1 MNKSKTEIIIIF
13 ILWLSIISSL
23 HLNYKFD
30 IFLIFGIIGLAIVTI
45 TYKKYYEIS
54 LSIFIIILIL
64 SSFNFIKFNLAFGL
78 NFGIV
83 SIPNS
88 VLLIVLIYKRRN
100 EILDLKEKW
109 FSESEEEI
117 EMQKNRKIEFFKN
130 QFKNLSEAEL
140 IRKLSEEKIIEEAK
154 KAAIELINLKSKTG
168 K

>member
-1 MNKSKTEIIIIF
+1 MNKTKTEIIIIF

-23 HLNYKFD
+23 YLNYKFD

-54 LSIFIIILIL
+54 LSIFVIILIL

-100 EILDLKEKW
+100 EILDLKGKW
-109 FSESEEEI
+109 FFESEEEI
-117 EMQKNRKIEFFKN
+117 EIKKNRKIEFFKN
-130 QFKNLSEAEL
+130 QFKNLSEDEL
-140 IRKLSEEKIIEEAK
+140 KSKLSEEKIIEEAK
-154 KAAIELINLKSKTG
+154 KAAIELINLKSKT
-168 K
+168 

>member
-23 HLNYKFD
+23 YLNYKFD

-54 LSIFIIILIL
+54 LSIFVIILIL

-100 EILDLKEKW
+100 EILDLKGKW
-109 FSESEEEI
+109 FFESEEEI
-117 EMQKNRKIEFFKN
+117 EIKENRKIEFFKN
-130 QFKNLSEAEL
+130 QFKNLSEDEL
-140 IRKLSEEKIIEEAK
+140 KSKLSEEKIIEEAK
-154 KAAIELINLKSKTG
+154 KAAIELINLKSKT
-168 K
+168 

>member
-23 HLNYKFD
+23 YLNYKFD
-30 IFLIFGIIGLAIVTI
+30 IFLMFGIIGLAIVTI

-54 LSIFIIILIL
+54 LSIFVIILIL

-100 EILDLKEKW
+100 EILDLKGKW
-109 FSESEEEI
+109 FFESEEEI
-117 EMQKNRKIEFFKN
+117 EIKKNRKIEFFKN
-130 QFKNLSEAEL
+130 QFKNLSEDEL
-140 IRKLSEEKIIEEAK
+140 KSKLSEEKIIEEAK
-154 KAAIELINLKSKTG
+154 KAAIELINLKSKT
-168 K
+168 

>member
-23 HLNYKFD
+23 YLNYKFD

-54 LSIFIIILIL
+54 LSIFVIILIL

-130 QFKNLSEAEL
+130 QFKNLSEDEL
-140 IRKLSEEKIIEEAK
+140 KSKLSEEKIIEEAK
-154 KAAIELINLKSKTG
+154 KAAIELINLKSKT
-168 K
+168 

>member
-23 HLNYKFD
+23 YLNYKFD

-54 LSIFIIILIL
+54 LSIFVIILIL

-100 EILDLKEKW
+100 EILDLKGKW
-109 FSESEEEI
+109 FFESEEEI
-117 EMQKNRKIEFFKN
+117 EIKKNRKIEFFKN
-130 QFKNLSEAEL
+130 QFKNLSEDEL
-140 IRKLSEEKIIEEAK
+140 KSKLSEEKIIEEAK
-154 KAAIELINLKSKTG
+154 KAAIELINLKSKT
-168 K
+168 

>member
-23 HLNYKFD
+23 YLNYKFD
-30 IFLIFGIIGLAIVTI
+30 IFFIFGIIGLAIVTI

-54 LSIFIIILIL
+54 LSIFVIILIL
-64 SSFNFIKFNLAFGL
+64 SCFNFIKFSLAFGL

-88 VLLIVLIYKRRN
+88 VLLTVLIYKRRN
-100 EILDLKEKW
+100 EILELKEKW
-109 FSESEEEI
+109 FSENEEEI
-117 EMQKNRKIEFFKN
+117 EMQKNRRIEFFKN

-140 IRKLSEEKIIEEAK
+140 KRKLSDEKIIEEAK
-154 KAAIELINLKSKTG
+154 NEAIELLNLKSKME